1 MRQKKEWNTKTIE
14 KEIKDKKERDLEAL
28 GEREKDRS
36 IDRVK
41 RYRHLIEKKIETID
55 RVKRYRHLIEKK
67 IETIDRVKRYR
78 QLIE

>member
-41 RYRHLIEKKIETID
+41 RHRHLIE
-55 RVKRYRHLIEKK
+55 
-67 IETIDRVKRYR
+67 
-78 QLIE
+78 